1 MHHWLLTYDLAPDYL
16 ERRTAYRTAHLALA
30 QEAVARGDLLLGG
43 ALEPAE
49 QAMLLFQAETAAA
62 AQAFAAADPY
72 VAEGLVIRWT
82 IRKWITV
89 VGEHAATP
97 IT

>member
-30 QEAVARGDLLLGG
+30 QEAVARGDLLLG
-43 ALEPAE
+43 AE